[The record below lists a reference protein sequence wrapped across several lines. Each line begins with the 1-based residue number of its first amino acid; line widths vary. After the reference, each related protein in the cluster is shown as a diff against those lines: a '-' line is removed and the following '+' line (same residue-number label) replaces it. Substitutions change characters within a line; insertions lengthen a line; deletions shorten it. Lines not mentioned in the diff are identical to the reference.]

1 MVNKNP
7 LLTSW
12 NTPYKIAPFDK
23 ILDCHFSEAV
33 ERAMEYELQEIQ
45 EISENSDPP
54 TFENTIH
61 ALLNSGNLLKR
72 VLSVFYT
79 LVSADSNNQREKLMT
94 EFSPKLSSHSSK
106 ITSNEKLFNR
116 IQELFEQIDSLN
128 LLPEEQRLLEKIHQD
143 YVRAGA
149 ALNNQSKE
157 RLKDIKKQLSILGTK
172 FSQNLLADERSW
184 HLELGLEDQNVLP
197 NFLVEAARKAAEMK
211 KG

>member
-1 MVNKNP
+1 MTNKNP
-7 LLTSW
+7 LLANWSA
-12 NTPYKIAPFDK
+12 PYKLAPFDK
-23 ILDCHFSEAV
+23 ILDIHFSEAV
-33 ERAMEYELQEIQ
+33 EKAIDDELQEIQ
-45 EISENSDPP
+45 KICENPDPP

-61 ALLNSGNLLKR
+61 ALLKSGNLLER

-79 LVSADSNNQREKLMT
+79 LVSADSNTQREKLMT

-149 ALNNQSKE
+149 ALNDKSKE
-157 RLKDIKKQLSILGTK
+157 I
-172 FSQNLLADERSW
+172 
-184 HLELGLEDQNVLP
+184 
-197 NFLVEAARKAAEMK
+197 
-211 KG
+211 